1 MYKLS
6 LVSVKF
12 VRLHTDGGFKKKLL
26 GIFLVYK
33 AVHLFTVTHW
43 TCFLLPFTVIY
54 IGMKSIADGHK
65 LRIMPLRKKKP
76 KYEFGKWNSSLY
88 SQS

>member
-12 VRLHTDGGFKKKLL
+12 VRLHTDGGFKRKLL

-33 AVHLFTVTHW
+33 AIHLFTVTH
-43 TCFLLPFTVIY
+43 
-54 IGMKSIADGHK
+54 
-65 LRIMPLRKKKP
+65 
-76 KYEFGKWNSSLY
+76 
-88 SQS
+88 